1 MAFWSKKKEEKK
13 EEIEAVKQA
22 VSQPAAP
29 EEQIDMPKIE
39 LGKLPERPRF
49 APLFVKID
57 RYQEV
62 LKTIEDL
69 KAMLLNL
76 RDILSVMQQL
86 DKIRMESESLL
97 QKNIQEVVKNIA
109 ALDTEFVR
117 PRGVGLE
124 EAVTPTFRTEKVE
137 SYVGELERE
146 LQHLRSQLQQMG

>member
-1 MAFWSKKKEEKK
+1 MAFWSKKKKEKK
-13 EEIEAVKQA
+13 EDIEAVKQA
-22 VSQPAAP
+22 VSQPDVVP
-29 EEQIDMPKIE
+29 ESMDMPKIE

-69 KAMLLNL
+69 KSMLLNA
-76 RDILSVMQQL
+76 RDILNVMQQL
-86 DKIRMESESLL
+86 DKIKQESESLL
-97 QKNIQEVVKNIA
+97 QKNIQEVVKSIA
-109 ALDTEFVR
+109 ALDSEFVR
-117 PRGVGLE
+117 PKGVGME
-124 EAVTPTFRTEKVE
+124 ETMPSFKAEKVE

>member
-13 EEIEAVKQA
+13 EDIEAVKQA
-22 VSQPAAP
+22 VSQLEVPQ
-29 EEQIDMPKIE
+29 EQMDMPKIE
-39 LGKLPERPRF
+39 LGKLPDRPRF

-69 KAMLLNL
+69 KSMLLNA

-86 DKIRMESESLL
+86 DKVKMESESLL
-97 QKNIQEVVKNIA
+97 QKNIQEVVKSIA
-109 ALDTEFVR
+109 ALDNEFVR
-117 PRGVGLE
+117 PKGLGME
-124 EAVTPTFRTEKVE
+124 ETITPSFRTEKVE

-146 LQHLRSQLQQMG
+146 LQHLRSQLQGMS

>member
-22 VSQPAAP
+22 VSQPAV

-39 LGKLPERPRF
+39 LGKLPDRPRF

-62 LKTIEDL
+62 LKIIEDL

-76 RDILSVMQQL
+76 RDILNVMQQL
-86 DKIRMESESLL
+86 DKVKLESESLL
-97 QKNIQEVVKNIA
+97 QKNIQEVIKNIA
-109 ALDTEFVR
+109 ALDNEFVR
-117 PRGVGLE
+117 PKGVGLE
-124 EAVTPTFRTEKVE
+124 ETVVPSFKAEKVE

-146 LQHLRSQLQQMG
+146 LQHLRSQLQQMS